1 MFTWDNKMGSRSRS
15 AWLLLIKN
23 GTVYV
28 FQGEHIYG
36 ICAIVGTDYKK
47 QGKWSYTTFRM
58 ELAPGVRAIAGKD
71 GWETGRFVEGLRSAV
86 SFPAPIDRWADVA
99 NALGVTLTE
108 AQRFLREWR
117 PKAAEALDEVENT
130 LCQIDEETDGDFEI
144 VTVNFGAP
152 TRRRREAGF
161 WSWPVLVLLDNQ
173 EIGRLVPEGSFYV
186 PSGQV
191 KLLAMETS
199 SGFGGGYVSMR
210 LAVPAGAVAV
220 HKEEEN
226 HAM

>member
-1 MFTWDNKMGSRSRS
+1 MFTWDNKMGSRSRT

-23 GTVYV
+23 GTVHV
-28 FQGEHIYG
+28 FKGETIRG
-36 ICAIVGTDYKK
+36 VCAIVGTDYKK
-47 QGKWSYTTFRM
+47 QGKWSHTTFRM
-58 ELAPGVRAIAGKD
+58 ELAPGVRAIPGMD
-71 GWETGRFVEGLRSAV
+71 GWETGRFVEGLRDAV
-86 SFPAPIDRWADVA
+86 NYHQPIDRWVDVA

-108 AQRFLREWR
+108 ARRFLQEWR
-117 PKAAEALDEVENT
+117 PKAAAKLDEVEDA
-130 LCQIDEETDGDFEI
+130 LASIDEHTGGDFEI
-144 VTVNFGAP
+144 VVVSFGAP

-220 HKEEEN
+220 HKEEEIL
-226 HAM
+226 

>member
-1 MFTWDNKMGSRSRS
+1 MFTWSDKMGSRSRS
-15 AWLLLIKN
+15 AWLLLIDKE
-23 GTVYV
+23 GHIHHFT
-28 FQGEHIYG
+28 GETIPGVVVVIGH
-36 ICAIVGTDYKK
+36 DYEKA
-47 QGKWSYTTFRM
+47 GKWSHTTFRM
-58 ELAPGVRAIAGKD
+58 ELAPGVRAIAGMD
-71 GWETGRFVEGLRSAV
+71 GWETGRFVEGLRDAV
-86 SFPAPIDRWADVA
+86 NYRQPIDRWADVA

-108 AQRFLREWR
+108 ARRFLQEWR
-117 PKAAEALDEVENT
+117 PKAAAKLDEVEDA
-130 LCQIDEETDGDFEI
+130 LASIDEHTGGDFEI
-144 VTVNFGAP
+144 VVVSFGAP

-220 HKEEEN
+220 HKEEEIL
-226 HAM
+226 

>member
-1 MFTWDNKMGSRSRS
+1 MLTWSDKMGSRSRS

-23 GTVYV
+23 GTVNV
-28 FQGEHIYG
+28 FQGETIRG
-36 ICAIVGTDYKK
+36 ICAIIGTDYKK
-47 QGKWSYTTFRM
+47 QGKWSHTTYRL
-58 ELAPGVRAIAGKD
+58 ELAPGVRAVPGMD
-71 GWETGRFVEGLRSAV
+71 GWETGRFVEGLRDAV
-86 SFPAPIDRWADVA
+86 NYRQPIDRWAEVA

-108 AQRFLREWR
+108 ARRFLKEWR
-117 PKAAEALDEVENT
+117 PKAAAKLDEVEDA
-130 LCQIDEETDGDFEI
+130 LASIDEHTGGDFETI
-144 VTVNFGAP
+144 AISFGGP
-152 TRRRREAGF
+152 NRRQREAGF

-191 KLLAMETS
+191 KLIAMETS

-220 HKEEEN
+220 HKEEEIL
-226 HAM
+226 